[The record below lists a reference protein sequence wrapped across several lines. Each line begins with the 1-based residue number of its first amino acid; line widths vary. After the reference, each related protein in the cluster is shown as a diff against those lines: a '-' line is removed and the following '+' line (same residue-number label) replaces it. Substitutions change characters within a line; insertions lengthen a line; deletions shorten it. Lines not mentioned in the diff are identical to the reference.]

1 MKDSVLF
8 LLSKKKIES
17 QRLIFSHSVL
27 TRLIFLL
34 SILFEWEMVYVQWV
48 GGLVGRASPLLSLKK
63 KRSVVKHLICTL

>member
-34 SILFEWEMVYVQWV
+34 SILFEREMVYVQWAG
-48 GGLVGRASPLLSLKK
+48 GGL
-63 KRSVVKHLICTL
+63 